1 MNMKNDGTF
10 VTALVQ
16 WMGTIFISN
25 NPQTME
31 HISLITRVHSASFSW
46 PFTYVNVGCSG
57 RISDGGVFK
66 NSSKV
71 LNNEVPG
78 IPRTRPPS
86 DFCQEE

>member
-16 WMGTIFISN
+16 WMGTIFVSN
-25 NPQTME
+25 NLQTVE
-31 HISLITRVHSASFSW
+31 HISLITKVHLALFSW
-46 PFTYVNVGCSG
+46 PFTYVNIGCSG
-57 RISDGGVFK
+57 QISGGGVFK

-71 LNNEVPG
+71 LNNEVRG
-78 IPRTRPPS
+78 IPPAGPPS

>member
-16 WMGTIFISN
+16 WMGTIFVSN
-25 NPQTME
+25 NLQTVE
-31 HISLITRVHSASFSW
+31 HISLITRVHLALFSW
-46 PFTYVNVGCSG
+46 PFTYVNIGCSG

-71 LNNEVPG
+71 LNNEVRG
-78 IPRTRPPS
+78 IPPAGPPS
-86 DFCQEE
+86 DFWQEE

>member
-16 WMGTIFISN
+16 WMGTIFVSN
-25 NPQTME
+25 NLQTVE
-31 HISLITRVHSASFSW
+31 HISFITRVHLALFSW
-46 PFTYVNVGCSG
+46 PFTYINIGRSG

-71 LNNEVPG
+71 LNNEVRG
-78 IPRTRPPS
+78 IPPAGPPS